1 MRSAVRLFATRIR
14 LLRLLAGGGGIP
26 TGALVGVQLVRA
38 VVPTAQALSVGHL
51 VAVFGRG
58 ELGGPVFVA
67 AALVA
72 GLLLVDQ
79 WVWLTLAAVR
89 NLVVRRID
97 GGLRAGLR
105 TLAVNLPG
113 LDRLESREFQDRA
126 ARAVD
131 VGSGFGRDR
140 SPGTAATGQLELV
153 FRMVGAVSAT
163 VLLATFSVPLA
174 VGLLAV
180 SLLIRATLRRQWLG
194 IIDVLDADTVGHRRN
209 YYVSEQAVHGAAKD
223 VRLFGL
229 SDWFAGRLRA
239 TSARTY
245 GPVWR
250 RQLAVL
256 RRQWWIVLLAAGLA
270 VATMAVP
277 AGAVFAGS
285 LDPARMITYV
295 LAGFGIMEIGRM
307 GEEAFDIEY
316 GLRGIQA
323 TDELAAEYR
332 ATGRSGTPTTTTPR
346 RPAGPEPASGPAS
359 ASGPKSPT
367 GREGGTPESA
377 ADRGG
382 AGSPPVAGPPT
393 IRFEEVVFRYPGAT
407 RPVLDGLTLT
417 LRPGETVAL
426 VGENGVGK
434 TTFVKLLGGLY
445 RPDSGRITLDGVD
458 LAALDPAL
466 WRQRLAVLFQDFVRY
481 PASLRDNV
489 ALAAAERITGGPADD
504 RAVRDALDRAGATKL
519 LAGLPDGLDSS
530 LWRAGTGG
538 TDLSG
543 GQWQRVALARVLY
556 AVAAGR
562 RVLVLDEPTAHLDVR
577 AEAEFHERVVSR
589 VRETTTLLISHRLAT
604 VRPAGRI
611 ILLRAG
617 RVAEDGPHDEL
628 MALGGGYARFF
639 TVQAEAFT
647 AAGERRRAAG
657 ECR

>member
-1 MRSAVRLFATRIR
+1 MGSAVRLFATRIR
-14 LLRLLAGGGGIP
+14 LLRLLAGGGGVP

-58 ELGGPVFVA
+58 ELGRPVFVA

-105 TLAVNLPG
+105 TLAVSLPG

-153 FRMVGAVSAT
+153 FRMVGALSAT

-256 RRQWWIVLLAAGLA
+256 RRQWWIVLLAVGLA
-270 VATMAVP
+270 VAAMAVP
-277 AGAVFAGS
+277 AAAVLAGS

-295 LAGFGIMEIGRM
+295 LAGFGITEIGRM

-332 ATGRSGTPTTTTPR
+332 ATGRAGSPTTTTPR
-346 RPAGPEPASGPAS
+346 RPAGPEPATGPVAR
-359 ASGPKSPT
+359 T
-367 GREGGTPESA
+367 GREDGTPEPA
-377 ADRGG
+377 ADRAE
-382 AGSPPVAGPPT
+382 AGPAPFAGPPT

-458 LAALDPAL
+458 LAALDPAV

-504 RAVRDALDRAGATKL
+504 HAVRDALDRADATKL

-530 LWRAGTGG
+530 LWREGTGG

-577 AEAEFHERVVSR
+577 AEAEFHERVVAR

-617 RVAEDGPHDEL
+617 RVAEDGSHDEL

-647 AAGERRRAAG
+647 ATGESR
-657 ECR
+657 